1 MKRSRDRG
9 SPASVHD
16 RLLARAHADGE
27 EFQRVLVRYAIERFL
42 YRLSGSVHA
51 GTFVLKGAT
60 LFSVWTGAPHRT
72 TKDVDLLG
80 FGAPEEARVA
90 AIMRD
95 VMTAEVEPDGL
106 VFDVAS
112 IRVTPIREDAEYE
125 GLRVVCD
132 VKLGTARIGLQVDIG
147 FGDALALPA
156 DEVEVP
162 TLLELPAPRLRA
174 YRREQVI
181 AEKLHAMVDL
191 GLVNTRMKD
200 YFDIHALSQAFAFGG
215 DDLARAIV
223 ATFDRRRTPVPS
235 DVPIGLSDEFANDA
249 AKQRQWVA
257 FVKRIGAKDAPSLSE
272 VVRSIGPF
280 LLEPLH
286 AAAAGGGFDCRW
298 PAGGPW
304 Q

>member
-1 MKRSRDRG
+1 MKRTRDRG
-9 SPASVHD
+9 SAASVHD
-16 RLLARAHADGE
+16 RLLARARADGE

-42 YRLSGSVHA
+42 YRLSGSPHA

-80 FGAPEEARVA
+80 FGAPEEARIA
-90 AIMRD
+90 AIMRE

-106 VFDVAS
+106 MFDVAS
-112 IRVTPIREDAEYE
+112 IRVTSIRGDAEYD

-162 TLLELPAPRLRA
+162 TLLELPVPRLRA

-181 AEKLHAMVDL
+181 AEKLHALVDL

-200 YFDIHALSQAFAFGG
+200 YFDIHALSRSFAFGG
-215 DDLARAIV
+215 EDLARAIA
-223 ATFDRRRTPVPS
+223 ATFARRRTPVPT
-235 DVPIGLSDEFANDA
+235 DVPIGLSDEFATDP
-249 AKQRQWVA
+249 AKQRQWLA
-257 FVKRIGAKDAPSLSE
+257 FVKRTGAKDAPSLSE
-272 VVRSIGPF
+272 VVRSVGPF
-280 LLEPLH
+280 LLEPLQ
-286 AAAAGGGFDCRW
+286 AAAAGGGFDRRW

>member
-9 SPASVHD
+9 GAASVHD

-42 YRLSGSVHA
+42 YRLSRSPYA

-80 FGAPEEARVA
+80 FGAPEEARIA
-90 AIMRD
+90 AIMRE
-95 VMTAEVEPDGL
+95 VLTAEVEPDGL

-112 IRVTPIREDAEYE
+112 VRVTPIRDDAEYE

-132 VKLGTARIGLQVDIG
+132 VTLGTARIGLQVDIG

-200 YFDIHALSQAFAFGG
+200 YFDIHALSRSFAFGE
-215 DDLARAIV
+215 DLARAIA
-223 ATFDRRRTPVPS
+223 ATFDRRRSPVPS
-235 DVPIGLSDEFANDA
+235 EVPIGLSDEFATDQ
-249 AKQRQWVA
+249 AKRRQWLA
-257 FVKRIGAKDAPSLSE
+257 FLKRTGVKEAPGLTE
-272 VVRSIGPF
+272 VVRTIRPF

-286 AAAAGGGFDCRW
+286 AAAAGGGFDRRW